1 MVVNIASLPST
12 VTFVTGLVCMRGAAG
27 GAAWDDDDWKL
38 EAADNPPLHNKQI
51 KTKLAT
57 LARKLVVSPAC
68 CLNDVRVV
76 FGFFP

>member
-1 MVVNIASLPST
+1 
-12 VTFVTGLVCMRGAAG
+12 MRGAAG
-27 GAAWDDDDWKL
+27 GAAWDDDDWGL

-57 LARKLVVSPAC
+57 LARKLVVSPVS
-68 CLNDVRVV
+68 CLNDVRVT